1 MIGEGLM
8 QNHFTGVDWAVLAAY
23 FVATMSIGVYF
34 YRRSRSTE
42 GFTAAGRSL
51 PGWVC
56 GLSIFATYLSSISF
70 LALPGK
76 AFVGNWNAFV
86 FSLSLPIATWIA
98 VRWFMPF
105 YRRSGEVSAYAHL
118 ERRFGSWARVYASL
132 FYLLTQIARMG
143 AVMYLMALALSV
155 PLNWDIRTIIVVTGV
170 SVTVY
175 TFVGGIVAVIWA
187 DALQAL
193 VLMVGAVVCVV
204 VMLWGLPEGPGQVF
218 TIAAE
223 HQKFSL
229 GSYNPWDISEATFWV
244 VLVYGLFINLQNFGI
259 DQSYIQ
265 RYIASASDR
274 EARKSVWLGGLL
286 YVPVSAVFFFIGTA
300 LFAYYQTHPDDLAEV
315 RQTVAA
321 QRLKNEEVSADRPDY
336 AERLQATA
344 ASLTESDLGD
354 KVFPH
359 FIGKRLPQGVTG
371 LLIAAIFAAAMSTL
385 STSLNSSATLL
396 MSDYYRRF
404 IDPEASE
411 GRSMAVLYTATLVW
425 GALGTGVAL
434 LLVNITSALDAC

>member
-1 MIGEGLM
+1 M
-8 QNHFTGVDWAVLAAY
+8 
-23 FVATMSIGVYF
+23 
-34 YRRSRSTE
+34 
-42 GFTAAGRSL
+42 
-51 PGWVC
+51 
-56 GLSIFATYLSSISF
+56 
-70 LALPGK
+70 
-76 AFVGNWNAFV
+76 
-86 FSLSLPIATWIA
+86 
-98 VRWFMPF
+98 
-105 YRRSGEVSAYAHL
+105 
-118 ERRFGSWARVYASL
+118 
-132 FYLLTQIARMG
+132 
-143 AVMYLMALALSV
+143 
-155 PLNWDIRTIIVVTGV
+155 
-170 SVTVY
+170 
-175 TFVGGIVAVIWA
+175 
-187 DALQAL
+187 
-193 VLMVGAVVCVV
+193 
-204 VMLWGLPEGPGQVF
+204 F

-244 VLVYGLFINLQNFGI
+244 VLIYGLFINLQNFGI

-300 LFAYYQTHPDDLAEV
+300 LFAYYQTHPNDLAEV

-321 QRLKNEEVSADRPDY
+321 QRLKNEEVSADQPDY

-434 LLVNITSALDAC
+434 LLVNITSALDAWWTLSSIFSGGIVGLFLLGMISRRANSPAAATAVACGILVIAWMVLSKSAMWPTSWNWLQSPFHDFMIIVVGTMTILLVGVLVSRFVRPPLPHTADQAQRMDQEKPAGP